1 MTPEEYKHLKA
12 FHDLIDSSIRQLRN
26 ATSQAT
32 LASAAKD
39 LEAEWTDVHAEFA
52 EVLGGIRA
60 SAWNMPYMQTRK
72 VADALV
78 EHLDATLQSVKQQLR
93 G

>member
-1 MTPEEYKHLKA
+1 MTPEEYKHLKT
-12 FHDLIDSSIRQLRN
+12 FSDLLEDSIAKLSN
-26 ATSQAT
+26 AGSQAT
-32 LASAAKD
+32 LASAAAE
-39 LEAEWTDVHAEFA
+39 LEDAWKPVHDEFA

-60 SAWNMPYMQTRK
+60 QAWSMPFPQARK

-78 EHLDATLQSVKQQLR
+78 AHLQQTLDGVKAQMN

>member
-12 FHDLIDSSIRQLRN
+12 FSDLIEDSISQLRN
-26 ATSQAT
+26 AGSQAT
-32 LASAAKD
+32 LASAAAD
-39 LEAEWTDVHAEFA
+39 LEDRWKPVHDEFA

-60 SAWNMPYMQTRK
+60 QAWSMPFPQARM
-72 VADALV
+72 VADALIA
-78 EHLDATLQSVKQQLR
+78 HLEQTLEGVRGQLA

>member
-12 FHDLIDSSIRQLRN
+12 FKDLIDASVSKLRN
-26 ATSQAT
+26 AGSQAT
-32 LASAAKD
+32 LASAAAE
-39 LEAEWTDVHAEFA
+39 LEAQWKDVHDEFA

-60 SAWNMPYMQTRK
+60 QAWSMPFPQARK

-78 EHLDATLQSVKQQLR
+78 SHLELTGEAVAAQLK